1 MTLIDNLLRTRNTH
15 STLSFHLSGKCYFVN
30 LQMPLFRKSGKFPTK
45 KVLGIF
51 LNAKTNTLKIN
62 ILSLFLT
69 FWLSENQPEVG
80 LQAKQTACTFTPSK
94 QHQIACTYRE
104 SGY

>member
-1 MTLIDNLLRTRNTH
+1 
-15 STLSFHLSGKCYFVN
+15 
-30 LQMPLFRKSGKFPTK
+30 MPLLRKSGKFPTK

-51 LNAKTNTLKIN
+51 LTAKTNTLKIN
-62 ILSLFLT
+62 ILCLFLS
-69 FWLSENQPEVG
+69 FWLSANQPEVG
-80 LQAKQTACTFTPSK
+80 LQAKHPACTFTPSQ